1 MGTLT
6 APSFERGI
14 EVYRV
19 EQSGSALATSQRWGQ
34 ECIRGV
40 RALTIQRMEKMV
52 PTFQAIQVGSEL
64 NLDSKVYIN
73 DSR

>member
-14 EVYRV
+14 EVHRG
-19 EQSGSALATSQRWGQ
+19 EQSGSELATSQCLGQ
-34 ECIRGV
+34 ECMGGV
-40 RALTIQRMEKMV
+40 RALSSQRMEKMA

-64 NLDSKVYIN
+64 NPDSKVYIN
-73 DSR
+73 DS